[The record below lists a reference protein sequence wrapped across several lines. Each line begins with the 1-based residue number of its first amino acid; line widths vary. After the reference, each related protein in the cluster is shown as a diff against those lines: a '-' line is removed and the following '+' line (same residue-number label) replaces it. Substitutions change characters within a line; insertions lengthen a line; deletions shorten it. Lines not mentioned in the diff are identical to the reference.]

1 AARPQHESES
11 APAGILQLSRQ
22 RREPPESHESHGADS
37 AYNEAA
43 KIREACQADTL
54 DKNENVTVPIIRD
67 CVEELQK
74 YAEKTREGLATSIE
88 AEKEFVKHYAKAAKE
103 IAKIGDVVAWMC
115 SRILSYASAKL
126 CISLGKCLGH
136 SAEG

>member
-74 YAEKTREGLATSIE
+74 YAEKTREGLSLVCGAGVG
-88 AEKEFVKHYAKAAKE
+88 KAKRYLD
-103 IAKIGDVVAWMC
+103 ISPSG
-115 SRILSYASAKL
+115 RLPLKL
-126 CISLGKCLGH
+126 RRNS
-136 SAEG
+136 